1 MRVISKY
8 YGNQRAEYY
17 TQGPSRG
24 QLTYPENSVGRES
37 REPGQSFLLGRPL
50 VTFENQDH

>member
-24 QLTYPENSVGRES
+24 QLTYPENSVGREP